1 MVYMVEERRGFMDLR
16 QLEIFC
22 AVAAEGSVTRGA
34 ERCHISQSAA
44 SQQVKALENEFDCE
58 LLHRHGRGFD
68 LTPAGD
74 HLARGAKTLL
84 SDAERL
90 RYEVEDI
97 AYGRPSKLRVGYLNH
112 YDGYELAGAVG
123 AFARRHPSVDIE
135 MRPGSH
141 DAIYRLM
148 LGGEVDMVFNDKRR
162 KFSDDYVNRYLMTCY
177 DYVEVSEA
185 SPLAARQTLGVAD
198 LAGQALVCV
207 APPSEQQREQSYYR
221 DVLNFNC
228 NFCEAET
235 LEQAR
240 FLVAANRAVLPIEA
254 RDDAP
259 RSGSVICRIPL
270 VGVAIDGSVNVHLR
284 HDYYAFWAKAGA
296 NPYCEEFADI
306 LEGLFQ

>member
-1 MVYMVEERRGFMDLR
+1 MDLR

-22 AVAAEGSVTRGA
+22 AVARERSITRGA
-34 ERCHISQSAA
+34 ERCTISQSAV
-44 SQQVKALENEFDCE
+44 SQQVKALERELGCE
-58 LLHRHGRGFD
+58 LLRRHGRSFD
-68 LTPAGD
+68 LTPAGE
-74 HLARGAKTLL
+74 HLAGGGQALL
-84 SDAERL
+84 DGAERL

-141 DAIYRLM
+141 DAIYRMM

-162 KFSDDYVNRYLMTCY
+162 KFSDSYVNRHLMTCY

-185 SPLAARQTLGVAD
+185 NPLAAREALNVAD
-198 LAGQALVCV
+198 LAGQTVVIV
-207 APPSEQQREQSYYR
+207 APPAEQEREQAYYR
-221 DVLNFNC
+221 DVLNFDC
-228 NFCEAET
+228 EFLEAET

-240 FLVAANRAVLPIEA
+240 FTVAANRALLPVEA
-254 RDDAP
+254 REDTAP
-259 RSGSVICRIPL
+259 SGSVIRRIPL

-284 HDYYAFWAKAGA
+284 HDYYAFWPQTDT

-306 LEGLFQ
+306 LESLFE